1 MKFCDALLGLEVVL
15 DPELLAGG
23 VLPHI
28 RAAGVG
34 VHVAPG
40 ARRAAIAHQVDHL
53 MGRLGRER
61 PEVPL
66 HVVAAHAGVGQTQLR
81 VDEVGE
87 FHRVTHEEDR
97 RVVAD
102 DVVVALLGVELDG
115 DAAHVAVRVGG
126 ALVGGHDREAQE
138 QRRALANFVEEGG
151 LGPLGNVGGHLEVAE
166 GAAALDVVHAIGDA
180 LADEVGQLL
189 VQVPILQQIGAAG
202 ADCKRVF
209 IAWCG
214 SAGIGC
220 CDGLFCVLVAHLFL
234 NRDLV
239 NFHLPLAVKAWR
251 TVGAS

>member
-1 MKFCDALLGLEVVL
+1 
-15 DPELLAGG
+15 
-23 VLPHI
+23 
-28 RAAGVG
+28 
-34 VHVAPG
+34 
-40 ARRAAIAHQVDHL
+40 

-87 FHRVTHEEDR
+87 LHRVAHEKDR

-115 DAAHVAVRVGG
+115 EAAHVAVRVGG

-138 QRRALANFVEEGG
+138 QRRALANIVEEGG
-151 LGPLGNVGGHLEVAE
+151 LGPLGDVGGHLEVAE

-189 VQVPILQQIGAAG
+189 DQVGILQQVGAAG
-202 ADCKRVF
+202 ADRERVL
-209 IAWCG
+209 IAGHGHTGVRGRVW
-214 SAGIGC
+214 
-220 CDGLFCVLVAHLFL
+220 
-234 NRDLV
+234 
-239 NFHLPLAVKAWR
+239 
-251 TVGAS
+251 